1 MATLIS
7 TLKTRPTFATSA
19 AATLLLLAG
28 CAAPTVNLATP
39 EPIKVDI
46 AMRLD
51 VYQHSKDAAKK
62 TNPPAASLDPAE
74 ARRDRMAEIQTFKNS
89 RLVGE
94 GRDALLS
101 IRVDTPGDYGD
112 FIRKTVD
119 AENADRMALMK
130 SESEKQKISLPQ
142 IQTRQAR
149 LAAKLAFK
157 GEWIEVAKDDGTF
170 KWIQKEE

>member
-1 MATLIS
+1 MKS
-7 TLKTRPTFATSA
+7 PFATA
-19 AATLLLLAG
+19 TAATALLLAS

-46 AMRLD
+46 AVRLD
-51 VYQHSKDAAKK
+51 VYQHAKEAAKK
-62 TNPPAASLDPAE
+62 STPASAATDPVE
-74 ARRDRMAEIQTFKNS
+74 ARRNRMAHIQTFKNS

-94 GRDALLS
+94 GRDALLA

-130 SESEKQKISLPQ
+130 SEAEKQKTSLPQ
-142 IQTRQAR
+142 IQSKQAN

-157 GEWIEVAKDDGTF
+157 GEWIEIVKDNGSAE
-170 KWIQKEE
+170 WIQKEE

>member
-1 MATLIS
+1 LASTATALFL
-7 TLKTRPTFATSA
+7 TAC
-19 AATLLLLAG
+19 AG
-28 CAAPTVNLATP
+28 PTVNLATP
-39 EPIKVDI
+39 QPIKVDI

-51 VYQHSKDAAKK
+51 VYQHTKEVSKKSTSVA
-62 TNPPAASLDPAE
+62 TGTDPAE
-74 ARRDRMAEIQTFKNS
+74 ARRNRMADIQTFKNS

-94 GRDALLS
+94 GRDALLA

-130 SESEKQKISLPQ
+130 SDAEKQKTSLPQ
-142 IQTRQAR
+142 IQTKQAS

-157 GEWIEVAKDDGTF
+157 GEWIEVVKDDGLAEWT
-170 KWIQKEE
+170 QKEK

>member
-1 MATLIS
+1 MKIQPTLASIAVS
-7 TLKTRPTFATSA
+7 I
-19 AATLLLLAG
+19 LLAA
-28 CAAPTVNLATP
+28 CAGPTVNLATP

-51 VYQHSKDAAKK
+51 VYQQAKEAAKK
-62 TNPPAASLDPAE
+62 SNFTATPLLETAD
-74 ARRDRMAEIQTFKNS
+74 ARKNRMADIQTFKNS

-94 GRDALLS
+94 GRDALLA

-130 SESEKQKISLPQ
+130 SDAERQKMSLPQ
-142 IQTRQAR
+142 IQSKQAS

-157 GEWIEVAKDDGTF
+157 GEWIEIVKDDGTAE
-170 KWIQKEE
+170 WIQKEE

>member
-1 MATLIS
+1 MKIPPTLALIAAS
-7 TLKTRPTFATSA
+7 ILLTSC
-19 AATLLLLAG
+19 AG
-28 CAAPTVNLATP
+28 PTVNLATP

-46 AMRLD
+46 AVRLD
-51 VYQHSKDAAKK
+51 VYQHAKEAAKK
-62 TNPPAASLDPAE
+62 SAATPTSNLDPTK
-74 ARRDRMAEIQTFKNS
+74 ARKNRMADIQTFKNS

-119 AENADRMALMK
+119 AENTDRMALMK
-130 SESEKQKISLPQ
+130 SEAERQKTSLPQ
-142 IQTRQAR
+142 IQSKQAN

-157 GEWIEVAKDDGTF
+157 GEWIEVAKENGTAE
-170 KWIQKEE
+170 WLQKED

>member
-1 MATLIS
+1 MMKTSFTTAT
-7 TLKTRPTFATSA
+7 TASA
-19 AATLLLLAG
+19 LLLAS

-39 EPIKVDI
+39 QPIKVDI
-46 AMRLD
+46 AVRLD
-51 VYQHSKDAAKK
+51 VYQHAKEAAKK
-62 TNPPAASLDPAE
+62 STTTPASADPVE
-74 ARRDRMAEIQTFKNS
+74 ARRNRMAEIQTFKNS

-112 FIRKTVD
+112 FVRRTVD

-130 SESEKQKISLPQ
+130 SEAEKQKTALPQ
-142 IQTRQAR
+142 LQSKQAA

-157 GEWIEVAKDDGTF
+157 GEWIEVLRNDGSSE
-170 KWIQKEE
+170 WVQKEE